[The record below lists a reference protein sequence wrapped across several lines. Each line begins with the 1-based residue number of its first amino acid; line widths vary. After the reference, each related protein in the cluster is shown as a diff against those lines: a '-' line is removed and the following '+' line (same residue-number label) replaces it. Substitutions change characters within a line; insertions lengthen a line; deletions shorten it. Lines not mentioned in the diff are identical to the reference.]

1 MSKRLGGIIDF
12 DKTSSWHLIGFPEE
26 GSNIRLYCTLTS
38 IAMQVIH
45 GRHETKYH
53 TDPNF
58 KFQHVK
64 KTTRDKET

>member
-1 MSKRLGGIIDF
+1 MPKRLGGIIGF
-12 DKTSSWHLIGFPEE
+12 DKTSSWHLIGVPE
-26 GSNIRLYCTLTS
+26 GSKIKLYCTLTS

-45 GRHETKYH
+45 GRHAPKYH

-64 KTTRDKET
+64 KTTKDKET